1 MHSKPKLQNTAK
13 FGFQAASMH
22 SQHGPGRLH
31 SRTTYNKPLLVMKFG
46 GTSVADASRIQ
57 RVAEIISS
65 AARSSHLVV
74 VVSAMSGVTNKLM
87 EAAAFAHGGSSAQV
101 AALFRQLR
109 ARHEQVA
116 GALIPSSA
124 ERSRI
129 GRKMSSLFHEGEYLC
144 QAALLA
150 RQVTPQVGDSIAS
163 LGERLSAPLVAAAL
177 AQRALKSEA
186 IAATDLILTDANF
199 GSADPHMDVT
209 RERCESQL
217 RPLLRQGI
225 IPVVTG
231 FIGATAQGVL
241 TTLGRG
247 GSDYSATILGAAL
260 AADEVIIWTD
270 VDGVMTADPRLV
282 PNACTIPEISYREA
296 ADLAYF
302 GAKVLHP
309 KTLRPVMESD
319 TPVWIRNS
327 FAPAKPG
334 TRISPAG
341 LATRGDVKAVTAISE
356 IRWIAIAGAG
366 ITEVRDL
373 MGRATAAL
381 SAIRADVWLTSRCGS
396 RQDIS
401 IAVSSAKAEHSA
413 AALQQEFAT
422 ELAQAT
428 LDRIELGGSVAI
440 VTLVGQALHN
450 VPEIRDRSLG
460 ALAQA
465 QIEVSAFG
473 DGSSN
478 GNVSLAV
485 TPENVKQALVVLHQ
499 EFRLADFDSQPLPIK
514 ISSA

>member
-1 MHSKPKLQNTAK
+1 MHSKPKLQNAAK
-13 FGFQAASMH
+13 FGFQTPSIH
-22 SQHGPGRLH
+22 SQHSPGRVH
-31 SRTTYNKPLLVMKFG
+31 SRTASNKPLRVMKFG
-46 GTSVADASRIQ
+46 GTSVADASCIE

-87 EAAAFAHGGSSAQV
+87 EAAAFAQDGRSGQV
-101 AALFRQLR
+101 AAIFRQLQ

-116 GALIPSSA
+116 AALIPSSA

-129 GRKMSSLFHEGEYLC
+129 GRKMTRLFHEGEYLC

-150 RQVTPQVGDSIAS
+150 QQVTPQTRDSVAS

-186 IAATDLILTDANF
+186 IAATDLIFTDANF

-209 RERCESQL
+209 RAQCESQL

-260 AADEVIIWTD
+260 GADEVIIWTD

-282 PNACTIPEISYREA
+282 PNARTIPEISYREA

-327 FAPAKPG
+327 FAPGQPG

-341 LATRGDVKAVTAISE
+341 LASRGDVKAVTAISE
-356 IRWIAIAGAG
+356 IRWIGIAGAG
-366 ITEVRDL
+366 IAEVPDL
-373 MGRATAAL
+373 IGRATAAL
-381 SAIRADVWLTSRCGS
+381 SAIRADVWLTSLCQS
-396 RQDIS
+396 REEIS
-401 IAVSSAKAEHSA
+401 IAVNSAEAAHSA
-413 AALQQEFAT
+413 AALRQEFAT

-428 LDRIELGGSVAI
+428 LDRVEFRGSVAL

-450 VPEIRDRSLG
+450 VPEIRDRALA

-473 DGSSN
+473 DGSAH

-485 TPENVKQALVVLHQ
+485 AHETVKQALVVLHQ
-499 EFRLADFDSQPLPIK
+499 EFRLADFDSRPLPIE
-514 ISSA
+514 IPSS